1 MSIFRYNFGAI
12 QNHDVRKYLQSKL
25 EFERWEE
32 SISSEATIAHYRN
45 FRKIC
50 YGFPMA
56 QNNFIIIKQLLK
68 KWSKEYELPFI
79 FFDKKNEKEILFEN
93 ISFIDD
99 AIYYLR
105 NWEGKKEIYNY
116 NLSSIEAAR
125 KIIVNKYKDYDEDSQ
140 FILEKSKKKLLL
152 FQGHSFELRTYI
164 LVVQIDKK
172 IYTFLYPLII
182 AHFGVDNIVM
192 TELLQFLDIGYEN
205 SSNITSYHPLMDKIY
220 QLVKKTAN
228 VIANVVKLTNHIY
241 KIENSKKYNN
251 SIKPQMQYH
260 LYALDIILNEDK
272 EPFLIDIVNNPVY
285 QPFKEEARTIREKNK
300 MFDDILENFVINFA
314 KFSNIS
320 YDNSRFIILNDTTQ
334 YFEYKLV
341 VAKKINDE
349 LLESSDDLSKDG
361 EKFLVK
367 CLNDSTNEFTTD
379 NVNFLKAKNHEKE
392 KEKEKEQIDCIF
404 DREKNE
410 INVDKKIDDLLQKE
424 RKEKIIGIASA
435 TLPIFLATYLAKKTY
450 QSFTKKS

>member
-12 QNHDVRKYLQSKL
+12 QNNDFRKYLQSKL

-32 SISSEATIAHYRN
+32 SISSQATIAHYRN

-50 YGFPMA
+50 YGFPTTK
-56 QNNFIIIKQLLK
+56 NNYIIIKQLLK

-79 FFDKKNEKEILFEN
+79 VFDKKNEKEILFEN
-93 ISFIDD
+93 ISFIED

-116 NLSSIEAAR
+116 NLSCIEAAR

-152 FQGHSFELRTYI
+152 FQGNSFELRTYL

-182 AHFGVDNIVM
+182 AHFGIDNINM
-192 TELLQFLDIGYEN
+192 IELLQFLDIGYEN

-220 QLVKKTAN
+220 HLVQKTAN
-228 VIANVVKLTNHIY
+228 VIANVVRLTNYIY

-251 SIKPQMQYH
+251 SAKPQMQYH

-272 EPFLIDIVNNPVY
+272 DPFLIDIVNNPMY
-285 QPFKEEARTIREKNK
+285 QPSKEESKTIREKNK

-314 KFSNIS
+314 KFTNIS
-320 YDNSRFIILNDTTQ
+320 YDNSRFIILNDINQ
-334 YFEYKLV
+334 YFEYKLII
-341 VAKKINDE
+341 AKKINNE
-349 LLESSDDLSKDG
+349 LLGSNDDLSKDG

-367 CLNDSTNEFTTD
+367 CLNDSNNEFTTD
-379 NVNFLKAKNHEKE
+379 NASFLKEKKNGKQKKKEEKVE
-392 KEKEKEQIDCIF
+392 CIF
-404 DREKNE
+404 ESDKNE
-410 INVDKKIDDLLQKE
+410 IDIDKKIEDLLKKE
-424 RKEKIIGIASA
+424 RKQKIFGIASA